1 MVVTVSLLLA
11 VEEPEAGPW
20 RAEQLTVVVATAM
33 DLGRGNSADHRPVVL
48 AVDGRSSSG
57 KTTLAARLQ
66 DVVAGSVV
74 VHTDDIAWWHS
85 RFGWADLLIDGVLT
99 PAHAGRPVSYRPP
112 RWDERQRPG
121 AIEVP
126 ADCPLLII
134 EGVGAARR
142 ESAHLTDAA
151 IWVQADERETERRNL
166 ARVGQPGGPRS
177 VQDLRDWMAEEIPF
191 LADERPWERASL
203 IACGTPQIPYDPAAE
218 IVVAPPPAQPRH
230 PGVGPAPHQ

>member
-1 MVVTVSLLLA
+1 MPLCLA
-11 VEEPEAGPW
+11 PEEPGAGPW
-20 RAEQLTVVVATAM
+20 RAERLTVIAATLM
-33 DLGRGNSADHRPVVL
+33 RPGYDESADHPPIVL

-66 DVVAGSVV
+66 DAVPGSAV

-85 RFGWADLLIDGVLT
+85 RFGWADLLIDGILT
-99 PAHAGRPVSYRPP
+99 PARAGRPVSYRPP

-142 ESAHLTDAA
+142 ESAHLTDSA

-166 ARVGQPGGPRS
+166 ARVGQPGGSPT
-177 VQDLRDWMAEEIPF
+177 VQHMRDWMAEEIPF
-191 LADERPWERASL
+191 LASQRSWERASL
-203 IACGTPQIPYDPAAE
+203 IACGTPQILFDPATE
-218 IVVAPPPAQPRH
+218 LVIAPPPAQTL
-230 PGVGPAPHQ
+230 AIQFL

>member
-1 MVVTVSLLLA
+1 LCLA
-11 VEEPEAGPW
+11 HGEPEAGPW
-20 RAEQLTVVVATAM
+20 RAEQLASVAATAM
-33 DLGRGNSADHRPVVL
+33 LPGRGRGVGRPLVL

-66 DVVAGSVV
+66 DVVEGSAV

-85 RFGWADLLIDGVLT
+85 RFGWADLLVDGILT

-142 ESAHLTDAA
+142 ETAHLTDAA

-166 ARVGQPGGPRS
+166 ARVGQPGGSPTVRH
-177 VQDLRDWMAEEIPF
+177 LRDWMAEEMPF
-191 LADERPWERASL
+191 QASQRPWESADL
-203 IACGTPQIPYDPAAE
+203 IVCGTPQIPFAHATQLA
-218 IVVAPPPAQPRH
+218 VAPPLAPAS
-230 PGVGPAPHQ
+230 PAGIGRPS